1 MNEIKRLYALEWFG
15 PYESIE
21 DYGTMMILNHVLY
34 ISLQEKKRMK
44 EERCTLNMSV
54 LQNEILQIDY
64 LTKII

>member
-1 MNEIKRLYALEWFG
+1 
-15 PYESIE
+15 
-21 DYGTMMILNHVLY
+21 MMILNHVLY